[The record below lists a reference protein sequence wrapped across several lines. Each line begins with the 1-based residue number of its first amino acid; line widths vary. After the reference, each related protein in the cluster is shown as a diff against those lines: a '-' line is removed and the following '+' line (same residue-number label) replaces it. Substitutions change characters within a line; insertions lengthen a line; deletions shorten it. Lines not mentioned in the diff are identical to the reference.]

1 MEKLT
6 ASEEN
11 FLDLIANPDRNCDV
25 EKDTNAAE
33 DKSCL
38 EEKGIKKRLL
48 ILITL
53 LFLGIGALF
62 VVSLVQIDPCKD
74 SSCQNGNNPYL

>member
-11 FLDLIANPDRNCDV
+11 FLDLIANPDRNCDI
-25 EKDTNAAE
+25 EKDTNNGE
-33 DKSCL
+33 NKSCL

-74 SSCQNGNNPYL
+74 SSCQNGNM